1 MTRERDN
8 RGAGGL
14 LCSYPCKKCNF
25 ICAASALVLGCLGL
39 NQVNLN
45 QDRTMARFCMSEY
58 FGFQV
63 PWTSPW
69 FFAKIQRTETGN
81 GLSTTWGEGALS

>member
-25 ICAASALVLGCLGL
+25 ICVASALVLGCLGL
-39 NQVNLN
+39 NQVKLN
-45 QDRTMARFCMSEY
+45 QDRTRARFCMSEY
-58 FGFQV
+58 FGFQADFKSRGLV
-63 PWTSPW
+63 RGFSL
-69 FFAKIQRTETGN
+69 KSKGLKRETD
-81 GLSTTWGEGALS
+81 